1 MKILKCSS
9 IATAGAAFIALGTV
23 ISASSVQAATFTA
36 IRIGDVDGFGY
47 EDGAGFNAANGGT
60 AKVNGVGVLGT
71 GDFLPDLNGNGI
83 LASNYGDDFDNRI
96 AAEIRNNYLTGN
108 GFTDQG
114 STGSEFTDISL
125 STSFRRTFRD
135 TVAHPFPGDGNP
147 RTRSNNQ
154 PSFTFNFFVDSAE
167 IIRGSPVYFN
177 LVFGDYDVVPA
188 KVLFTR
194 ADGSRFTQALT
205 QQFSNQDGLIQAAFV
220 PLEFSDVFTASGT
233 GFDGFLRINFIA
245 PNEPYTAFDFAEIS
259 TSQIAIEPEPIPEPS
274 TTLGV
279 LAFGALGAGSLQKR
293 KHKANGVIRK
303 D

>member
-1 MKILKCSS
+1 MNILKGSS

-47 EDGAGFNAANGGT
+47 EDGAGFKAANGGS
-60 AKVNGVGVLGT
+60 ANVNGVGVLGT

-83 LASNYGDDFDNRI
+83 LATNYGDDFDNRT
-96 AAEIRNNYLTGN
+96 AAEIRKNYLTGN

-125 STSFRRTFRD
+125 STSFRRTFPD

-147 RTRSNNQ
+147 RTRSDNQ
-154 PSFTFNFFVDSAE
+154 PSFKFDFFVDSAD
-167 IIRGSPVYFN
+167 IITGTPLYFN
-177 LVFGDYDVVPA
+177 LVFGDYDVAPA
-188 KVLFTR
+188 QVLLTR
-194 ADGSRFTQALT
+194 VDGSTFTQALT
-205 QQFSNQDGLIQAAFV
+205 RQPGNQDGLIQAAFV
-220 PLEFSDVFTASGT
+220 PLEFSDVFTASGR

-259 TSQIAIEPEPIPEPS
+259 TSQLAIAPEPIPEPS

-279 LAFGALGAGSLQKR
+279 LAFGALGVGSL
-293 KHKANGVIRK
+293 
-303 D
+303 